1 MDLKLAY
8 FYPSLM
14 NLYGDRGNVQ
24 TLRKRCEWRGIDLEV
39 IEIGLG
45 DSQSLRRFD
54 LGFFGGGQ
62 DKEQMKI
69 GADILATKAS
79 NIKAAVGD
87 GLVMLAVCG
96 GYQLLGEYY
105 RPVQGELLPGI
116 GLLDARTEG
125 GAVRAIGNIVIASNG
140 LGKSGL
146 EIVGFE
152 NHSGRTYLGS
162 GCKPLGKVLRGYG
175 NNGSDGWEG
184 ARYLNCFGTYM
195 HGPLL
200 PKNPAFADY
209 LISLAVERRYGM
221 QELTLLDDG
230 LENATHDYVIRR
242 ASAGTQRFFCKGGAK

>member
-24 TLRKRCEWRGIDLEV
+24 TLQKRCEWRGIHLDIVEL
-39 IEIGLG
+39 GLG
-45 DSQSLRRFD
+45 DAQSLNGFD

-62 DKEQMKI
+62 DKEQLKI
-69 GADILATKAS
+69 GADLLQSKAE
-79 NIKAAVGD
+79 NVIAAIQD
-87 GLVMLAVCG
+87 SLVMLAVCG

-105 RPVQGELLPGI
+105 RPVQGEILPGI

-125 GAVRAIGNIVIASNG
+125 GTIRAIGNIVINSFE
-140 LGKSGL
+140 LGKTNL
-146 EIVGFE
+146 QVVGFE
-152 NHSGRTYLGS
+152 NHSGRTFLGP
-162 GCKPLGKVLRGYG
+162 GCRALGKVIRGYG
-175 NNGSDGWEG
+175 NNGHDGYEG

-209 LISLAVERRYGM
+209 LIQIAVERKYGKK
-221 QELTLLDDG
+221 ELSSLDDK
-230 LENATHDYVIRR
+230 LEEETRKYVIHRVQKR
-242 ASAGTQRFFCKGGAK
+242 SFWKGKKG